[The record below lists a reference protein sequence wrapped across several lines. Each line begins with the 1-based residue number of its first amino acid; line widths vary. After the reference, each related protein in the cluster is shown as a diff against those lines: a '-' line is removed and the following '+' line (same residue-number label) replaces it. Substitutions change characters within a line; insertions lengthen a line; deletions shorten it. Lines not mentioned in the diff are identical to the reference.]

1 MEEKYLRCTL
11 CHKLRKKIY
20 KEKKTNLRF
29 YQCTLLKSFFFN
41 FWKQLNV
48 NQKQF
53 LSNCSK
59 QCLFK
64 IYICVYIHIHIYIY
78 LCNLAHFGSAL
89 IYLLSFEFCHSSFP
103 FSSQCARTT
112 ASAPRVGMVQ
122 MFVTSVRSSAC
133 LSQVSRVTA
142 GHSSLNFTKPAR
154 ATDTSRFLHQTPWLP
169 LVELVVGCL
178 EHLFYVTYQICA

>member
-1 MEEKYLRCTL
+1 M
-11 CHKLRKKIY
+11 HPFKK
-20 KEKKTNLRF
+20 F
-29 YQCTLLKSFFFN
+29 FFFN